1 MLERFYDPSS
11 GKITLDGIDLKSLNV
26 KWLRQQIGYVKTI
39 VGSIMYLR
47 FHYLTIFS
55 CMHGSQSEI
64 LKRHFFLLLSCFI
77 FFRLVSQE
85 PKLFAMSIKDNIKIG
100 RPSATFEEIVEAAKK
115 SNAHDFIESFAEGKL
130 CFLLVSVPCYPV

>member
-1 MLERFYDPSS
+1 VEASCIFAF
-11 GKITLDGIDLKSLNV
+11 IID
-26 KWLRQQIGYVKTI
+26 
-39 VGSIMYLR
+39 
-47 FHYLTIFS
+47 FIFS
-55 CMHGSQSEI
+55 MHGSQSRN
-64 LKRHFFLLLSCFI
+64 LKPRLFSI

-130 CFLLVSVPCYPV
+130 YFIFVSVPNYLV